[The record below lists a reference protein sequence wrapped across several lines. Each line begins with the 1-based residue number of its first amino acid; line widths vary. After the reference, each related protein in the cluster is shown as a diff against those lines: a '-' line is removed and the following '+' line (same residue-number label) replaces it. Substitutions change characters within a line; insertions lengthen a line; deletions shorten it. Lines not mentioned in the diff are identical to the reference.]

1 MKTEQTFEDFLEEVK
16 KESPD
21 FVESMGVE
29 YFRNMWNT
37 QKVMQAQM
45 LTVKK
50 AFASCTTTKGCL
62 ADFNGL
68 DPTMLDASKEFIN
81 YTANSFEQNLLT
93 VLTRDKVCKIYAEPG
108 IACYLKLLR
117 SFHSEKEEPLG
128 VYKEGYIETVDH
140 PVYVYRVPPKLIDY
154 DYILAEYEDGTFA
167 KYLLD
172 GLQDYYERKEKT
184 RKAVYEAPDDD
195 FEGKELGEVRITL
208 GNKILKDKFKELY
221 DFAEKQRDSLPNS
234 DIDGIVAWDTILNFI
249 YEEGLSSPRWNDYSI
264 KVISKN

>member
-29 YFRNMWNT
+29 YFKNMWTT

-45 LTVKK
+45 LAVKK

-62 ADFNGL
+62 ADFNSL
-68 DPTMLDASKEFIN
+68 DPTMLDASKELIN
-81 YTANSFEQNLLT
+81 YTANCFEQNLLT
-93 VLTRDKVCKIYAEPG
+93 ALTRDKVCKIYAEPG

-117 SFHSEKEEPLG
+117 SFHSEKEEPFG
-128 VYKEGYIETVDH
+128 VYKEGYIETVDR
-140 PVYVYRVPPKLIDY
+140 PVYVYKVPPKLIDY

-167 KYLLD
+167 KYVFD
-172 GLQDYYERKEKT
+172 GLQDYYERKEKA
-184 RKAVYEAPDDD
+184 RKVVYEVPDDD
-195 FEGKELGEVRITL
+195 GFEGKELREVRITM
-208 GNKILKDKFKELY
+208 GNKILREKFKELQT
-221 DFAEKQRDSLPNS
+221 FAEKQRDSLPNS

-249 YEEGLSSPRWNDYSI
+249 YEECLSSPRWNDYGN
-264 KVISKN
+264 K